1 MHRSVLSIAVSG
13 ALVAAGAA
21 AGAARADVV
30 VNEVLG
36 NTEGVDAEYIELYNR
51 GDGAVDIGGWTVTL
65 YDGDAGDGFGATDG
79 ASPYTVPAGSVLAP
93 GGFFLFANDTAQ
105 RVFTVQADASLPE
118 NAIEN
123 GAYTLVLGDAGGALL
138 ESYFLTDGGEGAAA
152 NVAGEP
158 ITADRS
164 VGPDGRFVPPGFTRT
179 ADGADDVAVLPF
191 GVPDPMQ
198 TPRSGSDA
206 GTPVP
211 ATVTI
216 MAIQGAG
223 HVSPLLG
230 DTVITEG
237 VVTAIDSN
245 GFYLQDP
252 AGDGIDA
259 TSDALL
265 VFTGAAPEVAVG
277 ERLRLTG
284 RVGEFTPGG
293 EGSRNL
299 STTQLGSAT
308 VERIG
313 SGVALPAPVIMGLA
327 GRPAPDRNIDD
338 DAFASFD
345 PASDG
350 IDYFESLEG
359 MRVRV
364 PMPLVVAPTNRFGE
378 LFTVADHGA
387 TASGLSERGTLNIAP
402 DDFNPEKIQIDIDDG
417 ILADVELPSLAVG
430 AVLEDVTGVLGYGFG
445 NYEVYP
451 TAPVGTLSES
461 SLHPETGHVATG
473 DGRLTLASYNVL
485 NLDPNDDDGD
495 TDVADGRF
503 EAIAGHIVSNL
514 GAPAIVALQEIQ
526 DGNGSVEDD
535 LVSAAVTL
543 RTLSDAVSA
552 AGGPAYESIDTEGL
566 VPVSVGGQPGGNI
579 RVAFLYDPAR
589 VSPAGE
595 ARPLVDPQD
604 QAVNVMNPFFG
615 SRIPLVAKFKLGERT
630 VGERTLTVI
639 NAHLSS
645 KGGSAPILGTAQP
658 FETLQEDIDVNG
670 SLDERRLQAAAIDA
684 FVAERLAVDPEAAII
699 VLGDLNEFEF
709 VSPVQDLLGANLTNT
724 TAAID
729 ARERYSF
736 IFQGN
741 SQQIDH
747 VLVSEALAASAEVD
761 VVHVNVEFP
770 GTGERASD
778 HDPVLAS
785 VDLTPAAPVT
795 PARLADLDGNGR
807 VDRHD
812 LIAFIRAFGRRD
824 GDRYYLEAADLNR
837 DGRVDL
843 DDLKA
848 FFSSYLESL
857 ANAARWRSGR

>member
-1 MHRSVLSIAVSG
+1 MLRSVLPIAVSG
-13 ALVAAGAA
+13 VLTATGAA

-36 NTEGVDAEYIELYNR
+36 NTDGDDAEYIELYNR
-51 GDGAVDIGGWTVTL
+51 GGDAVDIGGWGVTL
-65 YDGDAGDGFGATDG
+65 YDGDAGGGFGATDG
-79 ASPYTVPAGSVLAP
+79 SSPYTVSPGTVLAP
-93 GGFFLFANDTAQ
+93 GEFFLFANDTAQ
-105 RVFTVQADASLPE
+105 SVFAVRANASLPA

-123 GAYTLVLGDAGGALL
+123 SSYTLVLSDADGAVLQ
-138 ESYFLTDGGEGAAA
+138 SYFLTDGGEGDAA

-158 ITADRS
+158 ITADRGF
-164 VGPDGRFVPPGFTRT
+164 GPDGRFVPPGFTRT
-179 ADGADDVAVLPF
+179 ADGADAFAVLPF
-191 GVPDPMQ
+191 GVPEPMQ
-198 TPRSGSDA
+198 TPTA
-206 GTPVP
+206 GTGGDDPMP

-223 HVSPLLG
+223 HVSPLL
-230 DTVITEG
+230 DESVTTEG

-265 VFTGAAPEVAVG
+265 VFTGAAPAVAVG
-277 ERLRLTG
+277 DVLRLSG

-293 EGSRNL
+293 SGSGNL
-299 STTQLGSAT
+299 STTQLGNVT
-308 VERIG
+308 IDRIG
-313 SGVALPAPVIMGLA
+313 SAALPAPVIMGLA
-327 GRPAPDRNIDD
+327 GRPAPDRHIDD
-338 DAFASFD
+338 DAFARFD
-345 PASDG
+345 PDSDG

-364 PMPLVVAPTNRFGE
+364 PMPLVIAPTNRFGE

-402 DDFNPEKIQIDIDDG
+402 DDFNPEKIQIDVDDG
-417 ILADVELPSLAVG
+417 ILADFELPSLAVG

-451 TAPVGTLSES
+451 TVPFGTASAA

-473 DGRLTLASYNVL
+473 DGRLTLATYNVL

-526 DGNGSVEDD
+526 DGNGSVDD
-535 LVSAAVTL
+535 ELVSAAATL
-543 RTLSDAVSA
+543 QTLADAVSA
-552 AGGPAYESIDTEGL
+552 AGGPAYRSIDTEGL

-589 VSPAGE
+589 VSLAGE
-595 ARPLVDPQD
+595 AMPLVDPQD
-604 QAVNVMNPFFG
+604 QAVNVINPFFG
-615 SRIPLVAKFKLGERT
+615 SRIPLVANFKL
-630 VGERTLTVI
+630 GERTLTVI

-645 KGGSAPILGTAQP
+645 KGGSAPILGTEQP
-658 FETLQEDIDVNG
+658 FEALQEDIDVNG

-684 FVAERLAVDPEAAII
+684 FVAERLAADPTAAII

-709 VSPVQDLLGANLTNT
+709 VSPVQDLLGANLVNT
-724 TAAID
+724 TEAID
-729 ARERYSF
+729 ERERYSF

-761 VVHVNVEFP
+761 AVHVNVEFP
-770 GTGERASD
+770 GTGGRASD

-795 PARLADLDGNGR
+795 PAGLADLDGNGR

-812 LIAFIRAFGRRD
+812 LIAFIRAYGTHAGERN
-824 GDRYYLEAADLNR
+824 YLEAADLNR
-837 DGRVDL
+837 DDRVSL
-843 DDLKA
+843 DDLQA
-848 FFSSYLESL
+848 FFVAYFESL
-857 ANAARWRSGR
+857 VSVAGWRSGR